1 MITTRE
7 GNFHFIQKHFFLR
20 RALCVFI
27 VVHLALLLLMMVERR
42 SSEWARTWKAKVMSS
57 LLHSSANSNCFN
69 VRKNFFSPLTFF
81 PLSVSVQFNWKTIW
95 FWRVEMF
102 SELFFPSLLICPA
115 QQRHYRSCRMGRSV
129 REATQSSTVRT
140 AQKKRVKK
148 FFMIASEF
156 RNHTGYCWF

>member
-1 MITTRE
+1 MYKKKT
-7 GNFHFIQKHFFLR
+7 
-20 RALCVFI
+20 
-27 VVHLALLLLMMVERR
+27 
-42 SSEWARTWKAKVMSS
+42 
-57 LLHSSANSNCFN
+57 
-69 VRKNFFSPLTFF
+69 FSPLTFF

-148 FFMIASEF
+148 FFYDRIRILESYWLLLVLELE
-156 RNHTGYCWF
+156 RNYVCGEVEMERENKCWIIIFHSQKCPLRLFFFCSFFVLFSPPPSSFALLRFPVSM